1 LAHRR
6 ETVTAHYAK
15 CPHLSVVKLLKNIL
29 VDFNQVINQTKSH
42 PNDAPFNQLIC
53 CHHPVTSAVNN
64 KN

>member
-1 LAHRR
+1 MA
-6 ETVTAHYAK
+6 
-15 CPHLSVVKLLKNIL
+15 
-29 VDFNQVINQTKSH
+29 DFNQVINQTKLH